1 MDLPE
6 RIVDDLLV
14 STDLLLAEE
23 FARVRDGAPE
33 TVRLPEFE
41 LLLYVLLL
49 FTDCLLFVLP

>member
-6 RIVDDLLV
+6 RTVDDLRV

-23 FARVRDGAPE
+23 FARVPDGVPE

-41 LLLYVLLL
+41 LAL
-49 FTDCLLFVLP
+49 